1 MDIEDDDA
9 TRALEERSRIAAEVL
24 ERSLL
29 RALGNVEAEL
39 ARVVRTGEADLE
51 RLAVLFI
58 DTLTKLAGASGS
70 GGDGGTSGSQAGVS
84 ANQLAAAITRMAR
97 RGARF
102 S

>member
-1 MDIEDDDA
+1 MDIGDDDA
-9 TRALEERSRIAAEVL
+9 TRALEERSRVAAEML

-58 DTLTKLAGASGS
+58 ETLAKLADASGS
-70 GGDGGTSGSQAGVS
+70 GGDGGTSDPRAGGS
-84 ANQLAAAITRMAR
+84 ANQIATTIARMVR